1 MMRET
6 HKHPNNDSVI
16 DNTSITIFVYDN
28 RNTYCSIF
36 KTTKKSNIVF
46 DTLIVLQMMT

>member
-16 DNTSITIFVYDN
+16 DNTSITIVVYDN
-28 RNTYCSIF
+28 RNTC
-36 KTTKKSNIVF
+36 NILF
-46 DTLIVLQMMT
+46 NI